1 MKPKPNETA
10 PALEAFLHLISANA
24 VAEDLALVISADYL
38 RMRHETAMAMKTG
51 DLTLAAKE
59 HERFMENCRVIK
71 AITVGLE
78 LRNYLLWEVKST
90 EQFRE
95 TDQDFVAFGKRLTGL
110 GKSQL
115 NKCVHAGRI
124 RIEMIHAGLDHVRPT
139 GRQVEELSR
148 VEDSHAVEAWIY
160 ALEYMRVNGRSDAT
174 AIEALRE
181 YCKIHDVQFGKRQPN
196 GSRKL
201 NLPKIARKA
210 KGAKGRKRAPDD
222 SKAADWDLSPREEEL
237 ILSIE
242 AVSNDPES
250 PLSREEKLSRTIAAL
265 KSVGQMPSLSD
276 YEATQFE
283 GLLALVARKDG
294 ETTRSLLLVAWKLL
308 RELLTKEAS
317 KFPAETC
324 SDTSTDAIATG
335 D

>member
-1 MKPKPNETA
+1 MKTKTNETA

-59 HERFMENCRVIK
+59 HERFMENCRIIK
-71 AITVGLE
+71 AVTVGEE

-148 VEDSHAVEAWIY
+148 VEDSHTVTAWIY

-174 AIEALRE
+174 ASEALRE
-181 YCKIHDVQFGKRQPN
+181 YCKIQGIQFGRRKPN

-201 NLPKIARKA
+201 NLPKISRKA
-210 KGAKGRKRAPDD
+210 KAAKGRKRAPTDD
-222 SKAADWDLSPREEEL
+222 DEWDLSPHEEEL
-237 ILSIE
+237 ILSID
-242 AVSNDPES
+242 AVSDDPKC
-250 PLSREEKLSRTIAAL
+250 PLSREEKLSRAIAAL

-317 KFPAETC
+317 KAPTSPRLSSGEETGEQAK
-324 SDTSTDAIATG
+324 SP
-335 D
+335 